1 MQKVPPKH
9 AIQTKKGYRGIAKL
23 ILKPLNDKLNAI
35 CHLLALLGAH
45 HILHVSRIRVNLGAG
60 WVWVVN
66 TRPQQLYPQER
77 ALVPIVQDVGRV
89 QR

>member
-9 AIQTKKGYRGIAKL
+9 AMETKKGYRGIAKL
-23 ILKPLNDKLNAI
+23 ILNPLNDELNAI
-35 CHLLALLGAH
+35 CHLLALLAH
-45 HILHVSRIRVNLGAG
+45 HILHVSRIRVNLSAG
-60 WVWVVN
+60 WGWVVN

-77 ALVPIVQDVGRV
+77 ALVPIVQDVGWV